1 MESEQALGLN
11 FSPQRATRLGLDPH
25 EAFTALLQ
33 RIQARNLRLSL
44 YWDELAPQPGQFK
57 FDEIRWYLDRAQE
70 HGCRVL
76 LTVGMTAQGR
86 PWLYP
91 PFWLR
96 DAALPAPDG
105 RIGTQGRLAAN
116 LLLGL
121 ERAVAYLA
129 DYDAI
134 EAWQVEPGIPKDA
147 MQDRQPSWF
156 IDPLLIKKETEI
168 VREVDARHRPVLTG
182 NPTAPRGWRRY
193 WPGLWQSIRAQQIE
207 LVSASNASEQG
218 LWRHFA
224 KLLLQ
229 TAVASSFGRQI
240 WITEAAT
247 VCARR
252 GDDPE
257 HHRPHCDDN
266 PKEAI
271 RRAEFVSR
279 IGVSRIYLRGA
290 EYWFLMHRQ
299 GDSRWWRAAQE
310 LFQPGSWQRD

>member
-1 MESEQALGLN
+1 MQTLGLN

-25 EAFTALLQ
+25 DVFTAILQ
-33 RIQARNLRLSL
+33 QIQARNLRLSL
-44 YWDELAPQPGQFK
+44 YWDELAPQPGQFD
-57 FDEIRWYLDRAQE
+57 FYEIRWYLDRAQE
-70 HGCRVL
+70 CGCGVL
-76 LTVGMTAQGR
+76 LTVGMTAQAR

-91 PFWLR
+91 PYWLR
-96 DAALPAPDG
+96 DAALPSPDG

-121 ERAVAYLA
+121 ERGVAYLA

-134 EAWQVEPGIPKDA
+134 EAWQVEPGIPEDA
-147 MQDRQPSWF
+147 IQVRQPDWF

-182 NPTAPRGWRRY
+182 NPTARRGWRRY
-193 WPGLWQSIRAQQIE
+193 WPGPSQSIRAHQIE
-207 LVSASNASEQG
+207 LVPSSDTAEQG

-224 KLLLQ
+224 PLILQ
-229 TAVASSFGRQI
+229 TAMASFVGRQI

-252 GDDPE
+252 RDAPE
-257 HHRPHCDDN
+257 YHRPHCDGS
-266 PKEAI
+266 PEEAI

-290 EYWFLMHRQ
+290 ESWLLMHRR

-310 LFQPGSWQRD
+310 LFQPGSSQRD